1 MKHDFSTPQRQSLIG
16 IVVMAADTLQSN
28 VRALFPLV
36 VVSFFNGKSKGYLL
50 VLAAVVLVMAIIAGY
65 LKYLNFTYFIDEKTR
80 EFVVRKG
87 IFSKT
92 RIAIPLNKIQQVNI
106 NQNLLQRLLKVHALE
121 VDTAGSSKT
130 EVKIKAMT
138 EAHANALEQRLL
150 HDKIV
155 AEDET
160 DITPETAKRK
170 QAPFIRISLMSLLKT
185 GITTNYI
192 RSFGILLAFF
202 ISTWQHLDDLL
213 TYSDTDKEFLDEY
226 LNMQF
231 LIRSMAIIIGVI
243 LFLILVINLGRT
255 ILRFFDFKVTKEEN
269 ALLLS
274 HGLVSTRNTIIRPE
288 RVQIITVGRNFFQK
302 KFDITDLKI
311 KQASDLEAS
320 NERQKMQMEIPGLST
335 TEKDALLMFLL
346 DTMPERGFEVRPNIR
361 KAIFE
366 IFKFIIIPVALFYG
380 YTELVPEA
388 KETLIFVPI
397 YVLFV
402 GILIYFAFRNSRLFI
417 SPDFIIRQRGA
428 WDVDND
434 ILQPHKIQSVKLQ
447 QFFWQ
452 KWSDVGVV
460 HLYTAGGQVNF
471 GVAKFS
477 QLQKLTNYW
486 LYQVETS
493 TENWM

>member
-16 IVVMAADTLQSN
+16 IVVMAADALQSN
-28 VRALFPLV
+28 VRALFPIAV
-36 VVSFFNGKSKGYLL
+36 IAFFNGEGKGYFL
-50 VLAAVVLVMAIIAGY
+50 VLAGVILVVAIIAGY
-65 LKYLNFTYFIDEKTR
+65 LKYLNFTYFIDEKSR

-87 IFSKT
+87 VFSKT

-106 NQNLLQRLLKVHALE
+106 NQNLLQRLLKVFALE
-121 VDTAGSSKT
+121 IDTAGSGKT
-130 EVKIKAMT
+130 EVKIKAIT
-138 EAHANALEQRLL
+138 QVHAYALEERLL
-150 HDKIV
+150 HDKEFNNEYDN
-155 AEDET
+155 A
-160 DITPETAKRK
+160 TADSIKRK
-170 QAPFIRISLMSLLKT
+170 PAPFVRISISSLLKT
-185 GITTNYI
+185 GITSNYV

-213 TYSDTDKEFLDEY
+213 TYSDTDKAFLDEY
-226 LNMQF
+226 LNMEF
-231 LIRSMAIIIGVI
+231 LIRSISIIIGVI
-243 LFLILVINLGRT
+243 LFLTLLINLGRT

-269 ALLLS
+269 TLLLS
-274 HGLVSTRNTIIRPE
+274 HGLINTRNTIIRAE
-288 RVQIITVGRNFFQK
+288 RVQILTVGRNFFQK

-320 NERQKMQMEIPGLST
+320 KERQKMMMEIPGLST
-335 TEKDALLMFLL
+335 SEKDALLMFLL
-346 DTMPERGFEVRPNIR
+346 NRMPERGFEVLPNIR
-361 KAIFE
+361 KAVFE
-366 IFKFIIIPVALFYG
+366 IFKFILIPVALFYG
-380 YTELVPEA
+380 YVQLVPEA
-388 KETLIFVPI
+388 KETLIFVPVYI
-397 YVLFV
+397 LFV
-402 GILIYFAFRNSRLFI
+402 GILIYFAFKNSRLFI

-434 ILQPHKIQSVKLQ
+434 IMQPHKIQSVKLQ

-471 GVAKFS
+471 GVANFT

-493 TENWM
+493 KENWM